1 MVKKLTNYERDRS
14 KDFQPYFELI
24 YQHPSNVEKIQRYV
38 SSRTGCIPIWPYFI
52 KEVNQEKDL
61 TDIQKISNYLEL
73 VYQHPDSWEC
83 PTNFRKISQ
92 NWRYNYICPNAIRIY
107 KPTNRMTNIEEIQ
120 NYLAIV

>member
-73 VYQHPDSWEC
+73 VYKHTRNVSKRFQKD
-83 PTNFRKISQ
+83 ISSRTKDIKQ
-92 NWRYNYICPNAIRIY
+92 FSQLTTDGGMHGRTDTR
-107 KPTNRMTNIEEIQ
+107 T
-120 NYLAIV
+120 